1 MNKRLLEFSMN
12 KPRLND
18 VFVLAKDINPVIQK
32 GMSGVILEIF
42 NQNSYLVEFV
52 KSNGANYEYNGQTTF
67 FIDYSFLDRIIDSNT
82 KYCVDVIESYKLS
95 DGKIIAFLK
104 SKDGKIPD
112 QSILE
117 DSFGSQWKIK
127 QYLRV
132 TGSIA
137 TYEKI
142 DKEEAQN
149 IFQYLL
155 EAVNQNDKPI
165 EGTKLEIIRN
175 V

>member
-1 MNKRLLEFSMN
+1 MDKLRLF
-12 KPRLND
+12 D
-18 VFVLAKDINPVIQK
+18 VFILAKDINPVIQK

-42 NQNSYLVEFV
+42 NGNSYLIEFV
-52 KSNGANYEYNGQTTF
+52 KSDGTNYEYDGQSTF
-67 FIDYSFLDRIIDSNT
+67 FIDQSFVDRIIYSNS
-82 KYCVDVIESYKLS
+82 KYYINVIESFKLS
-95 DGKIIAFLK
+95 NGMIIAFLK

-112 QSILE
+112 DSILE
-117 DSFGSQWKIK
+117 DSFGSKWKIK

-132 TGSIA
+132 TGSIY

-155 EAVNQNDKPI
+155 EGLNQNDKPTV
-165 EGTKLEIIRN
+165 GSYLGIIKN
-175 V
+175 K